1 MSSNDDMDARHGRI
15 LAELAEAGIG
25 LARRLSAASQQ
36 SGNNDD
42 FVRLA
47 EAFHTVSRSVRQTIA
62 LEFKLRHAPRDPVA
76 PKPEPR
82 PAAAPS
88 PERPERPDQ
97 VYWNEY
103 ERADWD
109 EPLDALLGSGDRA
122 AINAAVDDSIARIR
136 RDLTQAEGVL
146 TGPHPEPRRPGA
158 GGGQDGRLLRVAPQ
172 ARPRTRSAWLSTSS
186 RPGLDLQV
194 PPPPGEREGSGKAP
208 HPPPWRRSG

>member
-1 MSSNDDMDARHGRI
+1 MSSNDDMDARHGRM
-15 LAELAEAGIG
+15 LAELAEAGMG
-25 LARRLSAASQQ
+25 LAMRLCAASRGPG
-36 SGNNDD
+36 STHD
-42 FVRLA
+42 FVRLT

-62 LEFKLRHAPRDPVA
+62 LEFKLRHAPREPAA

-82 PAAAPS
+82 PAAAPP

-109 EPLDALLGSGDRA
+109 EKLDVLLDAGDRD

-136 RDLTQAEGVL
+136 RDLTKAEGVL
-146 TGPHPEPRRPGA
+146 AGPEPGRPGA
-158 GGGQDGRLLRVAPQ
+158 GASPKAHVLSAAPQ
-172 ARPRTRSAWLSTSS
+172 ARPQSRSALLSTSS

-194 PPPPGEREGSGKAP
+194 PPQVGDRGGGGTAP
-208 HPPPWRRSG
+208 RPPPWRRSS